1 MIKPI
6 LSHPDHWLNL
16 EYTKNL
22 SQTVMSFFREKYFR
36 VEFHG
41 LENIPEDRPALLIQ
55 NHSGMGIP
63 WDAAMFVDYIFQA
76 KNYARKW
83 LVRGFAE
90 PWFFKIPFFNQWAPR
105 FGMYPAKWDSFP
117 NLLENKELVL
127 YYPEGVPGI
136 GKGWHRR
143 YQLQEF
149 HTSFLKFAVQHKAL
163 IVPTVCIGAEVTHPF
178 AFNWNWGAK
187 KIGLPFLPLSPF
199 LLSIIPFISNIPFS
213 LPVKLI
219 YYVGKPIDV
228 SHLDTS
234 NWKKKDWKDYVDT
247 HFKKPMQDMLDLGK
261 KTYWFSKK
269 EEREALATKFCGTRS
284 EIAPIPPSAEEK
296 KYRVSEVHFEPF
308 RYKRVHKT
316 LMYFPWMWMS
326 ILMDHWNHYLKPKN
340 IIIYEERR
348 KDTSKPRHYSR
359 VFGKWESVFFLLPFA
374 WVIPITFHLKKL
386 IETKPLVPLEKK
398 SKTTILEE
406 NGV

>member
-1 MIKPI
+1 MIKPK

-22 SQTVMSFFREKYFR
+22 SQTVMGFFREKYFR
-36 VEFHG
+36 VEFYG
-41 LENIPEDRPALLIQ
+41 LENIPEKRPALLIQ
-55 NHSGMGIP
+55 NHSGMGMP

-83 LVRGFAE
+83 FVRGFAE
-90 PWFFKIPFFNQWAPR
+90 PWFFKIPFFNQWGPR

-117 NLLENKELVL
+117 NLLDNDELVL

-149 HTSFLKFAVQHKAL
+149 HTSFLKFAVQHKAQ
-163 IVPTVCIGAEVTHPF
+163 IIPTVCVGAELTHPF
-178 AFNWNWGAK
+178 AFNWAWGAK
-187 KIGLPFLPLSPF
+187 KIGIPFLPLSPL
-199 LLSIIPFISNIPFS
+199 LLSVIPFISNLPFS

-228 SHLDTS
+228 SQLDTT
-234 NWKKKDWKDYVDT
+234 NWKKKDWQEYVDL
-247 HFKKPMQDMLDLGK
+247 HFKKPMQDMLDAGK
-261 KTYWFSKK
+261 QKYWFSTK
-269 EEREALATKFCGTRS
+269 EQRESLAEELCGQE
-284 EIAPIPPSAEEK
+284 EIVPIINLSNEK
-296 KYRVSEVHFEPF
+296 KYKVSEVHFEPF
-308 RYKRVHKT
+308 KYKAYHKT
-316 LMYFPWMWMS
+316 LMYIPWMWIS

-348 KDTSKPRHYSR
+348 KDTDKPRHYYR
-359 VFGKWESVFFLLPFA
+359 VFGKWESVFFLFPFA
-374 WVIPITFHLKKL
+374 WIVPIAVHLKKL
-386 IETKPLVPLEKK
+386 IKTEPLVPLEKK

-406 NGV
+406 KEA